1 MEFQPV
7 FAGAEIS
14 IINTL
19 WYLIVFSVL
28 LLAVK
33 HYAWGPVK
41 DMMEKR
47 RQKVIDD
54 LDQAASDRKKAE
66 TLANEREAAL
76 KNSRQEATQILS
88 DAKSNAQ
95 KTGKQ
100 IVSEANDEASAIR
113 EKAKADAA
121 QAKTDALNEAR
132 DEVADLSVTIAEKV
146 IAKNLS
152 AADQKELVDQF
163 IKGLNDYWP

>member
-19 WYLIVFSVL
+19 WYLIVFSIL

-66 TLANEREAAL
+66 ILANEREAAL

-88 DAKSNAQ
+88 VAKSNAQ

-100 IVSEANDEASAIR
+100 IVSEAKAEASAIR

-121 QAKTDALNEAR
+121 KAKTDALNEAR

-152 AADQKELVDQF
+152 AADQKDLVDQF
-163 IKGLNDYWP
+163 IKGLND

>member
-19 WYLIVFSVL
+19 WYLIVFSIL

-152 AADQKELVDQF
+152 AADQKDLVDQF
-163 IKGLNDYWP
+163 IKGLND

>member
-19 WYLIVFSVL
+19 WYLIVFSIL

-66 TLANEREAAL
+66 ILANEREAAL

-95 KTGKQ
+95 KIGKQ
-100 IVSEANDEASAIR
+100 IVSEAKAEASAIR

-152 AADQKELVDQF
+152 AADQKDLVDQF
-163 IKGLNDYWP
+163 IKGLND

>member
-19 WYLIVFSVL
+19 WYLIVFSIL

-121 QAKTDALNEAR
+121 QAKTDALNEDR

-152 AADQKELVDQF
+152 AADQKDLVDQF
-163 IKGLNDYWP
+163 IKGLND

>member
-14 IINTL
+14 IINTF
-19 WYLIVFSVL
+19 WYLIVFSIL

-54 LDQAASDRKKAE
+54 LDQAASDCKKAE

-88 DAKSNAQ
+88 VAKSNAQ

-152 AADQKELVDQF
+152 AADQKDLVDQF
-163 IKGLNDYWP
+163 IKGLND

>member
-19 WYLIVFSVL
+19 WYLIVFSIL

-66 TLANEREAAL
+66 ILANEREAAL

-88 DAKSNAQ
+88 VAKSNAQ
-95 KTGKQ
+95 KIGKQ
-100 IVSEANDEASAIR
+100 IVSEAKAEASAIR
-113 EKAKADAA
+113 ERTKADAA

-132 DEVADLSVTIAEKV
+132 NEVADLSVTIAEKV

-152 AADQKELVDQF
+152 AADQKDLVDQF
-163 IKGLNDYWP
+163 IKGLND

>member
-19 WYLIVFSVL
+19 WYLIVFSIL

-66 TLANEREAAL
+66 ILANEREAAL

-88 DAKSNAQ
+88 VAKSNAQ
-95 KTGKQ
+95 KIGKQ
-100 IVSEANDEASAIR
+100 IVSEAKAEDSAIR
-113 EKAKADAA
+113 ERAKADAA
-121 QAKTDALNEAR
+121 QAKIDALNEAR
-132 DEVADLSVTIAEKV
+132 NEVADLSVTIAEKV

-152 AADQKELVDQF
+152 AADQKDLVDQF
-163 IKGLNDYWP
+163 IKGLND

>member
-14 IINTL
+14 IINTF
-19 WYLIVFSVL
+19 WYLIVFSIL

-88 DAKSNAQ
+88 VAKSNAQ
-95 KTGKQ
+95 KIGKQ
-100 IVSEANDEASAIR
+100 IVSEAKAEASAIR

-121 QAKTDALNEAR
+121 KAKTDALNEAR
-132 DEVADLSVTIAEKV
+132 EEVADLSVTIAEKV

-152 AADQKELVDQF
+152 AADQKDLVDQF
-163 IKGLNDYWP
+163 IKGLND

>member
-14 IINTL
+14 IISTL
-19 WYLIVFSVL
+19 WYLIVFSIL

-41 DMMEKR
+41 EMMEKR

-66 TLANEREAAL
+66 ILANEREAAL

-95 KTGKQ
+95 KIGKQ
-100 IVSEANDEASAIR
+100 IVSEANAEASAIR

-152 AADQKELVDQF
+152 AADQKDLVDQF
-163 IKGLNDYWP
+163 IKGLND

>member
-14 IINTL
+14 IINTF
-19 WYLIVFSVL
+19 WYLIVFSIL

-95 KTGKQ
+95 KIGKQ
-100 IVSEANDEASAIR
+100 IVSEAKAEASAIR

-132 DEVADLSVTIAEKV
+132 EEVADLSVTIAEKV

-152 AADQKELVDQF
+152 AADQKDLVDQF
-163 IKGLNDYWP
+163 IKGLNN

>member
-19 WYLIVFSVL
+19 WYLIVFSIL

-113 EKAKADAA
+113 ERAKADAA

-152 AADQKELVDQF
+152 AADQKDLVDQF
-163 IKGLNDYWP
+163 IKGLND

>member
-19 WYLIVFSVL
+19 WYLIVFSIL

-100 IVSEANDEASAIR
+100 IVSEAMAEASAIR

-121 QAKTDALNEAR
+121 QAETDALNEAR
-132 DEVADLSVTIAEKV
+132 EEVADLSVTIAEKV

-152 AADQKELVDQF
+152 VADQKDLVDQF
-163 IKGLNDYWP
+163 IKGLND

>member
-19 WYLIVFSVL
+19 WYLIVFSIL

-88 DAKSNAQ
+88 VAKSNAQ

-100 IVSEANDEASAIR
+100 IVSEAKAEASAIR
-113 EKAKADAA
+113 ERAKADAA
-121 QAKTDALNEAR
+121 QAKIDALNEAR
-132 DEVADLSVTIAEKV
+132 NEVADLSVTIAEKV

-152 AADQKELVDQF
+152 AADQKDLVDQF
-163 IKGLNDYWP
+163 IKGLND

>member
-19 WYLIVFSVL
+19 WYLIVFSIL

-66 TLANEREAAL
+66 ILANEREAAL

-88 DAKSNAQ
+88 VAKSNAQ
-95 KTGKQ
+95 KIGKQ
-100 IVSEANDEASAIR
+100 IVSEAKAEASAIR
-113 EKAKADAA
+113 ERAKADAA

-152 AADQKELVDQF
+152 AADQKDLIDQF
-163 IKGLNDYWP
+163 IKGLND

>member
-19 WYLIVFSVL
+19 WYLIVFSIL

-66 TLANEREAAL
+66 ILANEREAAL

-88 DAKSNAQ
+88 VAKSNAQ
-95 KTGKQ
+95 KIGKQ
-100 IVSEANDEASAIR
+100 IVSEAKAEASAIR

-132 DEVADLSVTIAEKV
+132 EEVADLSVTIAEKV

-152 AADQKELVDQF
+152 AADQKDLVDQF
-163 IKGLNDYWP
+163 IKGLND

>member
-19 WYLIVFSVL
+19 WYLIVFSIL

-95 KTGKQ
+95 KIGKQ
-100 IVSEANDEASAIR
+100 IVSEAKAEASAIR
-113 EKAKADAA
+113 ERDKADAA

-132 DEVADLSVTIAEKV
+132 NEVADLSVTIAEKV

-152 AADQKELVDQF
+152 AADQKDLVDQF
-163 IKGLNDYWP
+163 IKGLND

>member
-19 WYLIVFSVL
+19 WYLIVFSIL

-66 TLANEREAAL
+66 ILANEREAAL

-100 IVSEANDEASAIR
+100 IVSEAMAEASAIR

-121 QAKTDALNEAR
+121 QAETDALNEAR
-132 DEVADLSVTIAEKV
+132 EEVADLSVTIAEKV

-152 AADQKELVDQF
+152 AADQKDLVDQF
-163 IKGLNDYWP
+163 IKGLND

>member
-19 WYLIVFSVL
+19 WYLIVFSIL

-33 HYAWGPVK
+33 HYAWSPVK

-100 IVSEANDEASAIR
+100 IVSEAMAEASAIR

-121 QAKTDALNEAR
+121 QAEIDALNEAR
-132 DEVADLSVTIAEKV
+132 EEVADLSVTIAEKV

-152 AADQKELVDQF
+152 AADQKDLVDQF
-163 IKGLNDYWP
+163 IKGLND

>member
-14 IINTL
+14 IINTF
-19 WYLIVFSVL
+19 WYLIVFSIL

-88 DAKSNAQ
+88 VAKSNAQ

-100 IVSEANDEASAIR
+100 IVSEAKAEASAIR

-121 QAKTDALNEAR
+121 KAKTDALNEAR

-152 AADQKELVDQF
+152 AADQKDLVDQF
-163 IKGLNDYWP
+163 IKGLND

>member
-19 WYLIVFSVL
+19 WYLIVFSIL

-66 TLANEREAAL
+66 ILANEREAAL

-88 DAKSNAQ
+88 VAKSNAQ

-100 IVSEANDEASAIR
+100 IVSEAKAEASAIQER
-113 EKAKADAA
+113 AKADAA

-132 DEVADLSVTIAEKV
+132 NEVADLSVTIAEKV

-152 AADQKELVDQF
+152 AADQKDLVDQF
-163 IKGLNDYWP
+163 IKGLND

>member
-19 WYLIVFSVL
+19 WYLIVFSIL

-152 AADQKELVDQF
+152 AADQKYLVDQF
-163 IKGLNDYWP
+163 IKGLND

>member
-19 WYLIVFSVL
+19 WYLIVFSIL
-28 LLAVK
+28 LLVVK

-152 AADQKELVDQF
+152 AADQKDLVDQF
-163 IKGLNDYWP
+163 IKGLND

>member
-19 WYLIVFSVL
+19 WYLIVFSIL

-66 TLANEREAAL
+66 ILANEREAAL

-88 DAKSNAQ
+88 VAKSNAQ
-95 KTGKQ
+95 KIGKQ
-100 IVSEANDEASAIR
+100 IVSEAKAEASAIR
-113 EKAKADAA
+113 ERAKADAA
-121 QAKTDALNEAR
+121 QAKSDALNEAR
-132 DEVADLSVTIAEKV
+132 NEVADLSVTIAEKV

-152 AADQKELVDQF
+152 AADQKDLVDQF
-163 IKGLNDYWP
+163 IKGLND